1 MRSVS
6 PLQPM
11 TNEVEVYFAL
21 KGDDFDPDAFTK
33 LAGLAPTEVF
43 RKGEPGR
50 YVEAYK
56 FSSWK
61 VSTGR
66 IANDVLRVDEL
77 VDQLIE
83 RIEPS
88 ADCFANVISELNLCA
103 VLEVVLYISMDKTI
117 STPALG
123 FSSRTIAFLHRVGA
137 TIDVDI
143 YRNAG

>member
-1 MRSVS
+1 
-6 PLQPM
+6 M

-21 KGDDFDPDAFTK
+21 KGDDFDPDAFTE
-33 LAGLAPTEVF
+33 LSGLTPTEVF
-43 RKGEPGR
+43 RKGERGR

-56 FSSWK
+56 FSYWK

-66 IANDVLRVDEL
+66 IANNPLLVDEL
-77 VDQLIE
+77 ADQLIE

-88 ADCFANVISELNLCA
+88 ADQFANVISELKLYA
-103 VLEVVLYISMDKTI
+103 VLEVVLYISMDETM

-123 FSSRTIAFLHRVGA
+123 FSSRTIAFLHKVGA

-143 YRNAG
+143 YRTAG

>member
-1 MRSVS
+1 
-6 PLQPM
+6 M

-33 LAGLAPTEVF
+33 LSGLTPTEVF

-50 YVEAYK
+50 HVEGYK
-56 FSSWK
+56 FSCWK

-66 IANDVLRVDEL
+66 IAHDVLLVDEL
-77 VDQLIE
+77 ADQLIE
-83 RIEPS
+83 RIERS
-88 ADCFANVISELNLCA
+88 ADCFANVISELNLYA
-103 VLEVVLYISMDKTI
+103 VLEVVLYISMDETV

-143 YRNAG
+143 YRN